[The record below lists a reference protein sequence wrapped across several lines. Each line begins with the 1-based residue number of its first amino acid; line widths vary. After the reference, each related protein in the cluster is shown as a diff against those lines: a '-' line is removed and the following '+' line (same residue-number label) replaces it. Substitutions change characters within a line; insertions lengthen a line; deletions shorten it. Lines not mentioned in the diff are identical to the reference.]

1 MISDHLLPGPNE
13 KGWSVEGLKGVAR
26 RVREDM
32 CAFSIV
38 FFRGGE
44 EGEVEGGRWGRKGKR
59 GRRMNKQT
67 AE

>member
-13 KGWSVEGLKGVAR
+13 KGWGVEALKGVAR

-38 FFRGGE
+38 FYPGGGWKME
-44 EGEVEGGRWGRKGKR
+44 
-59 GRRMNKQT
+59 
-67 AE
+67 

>member
-13 KGWSVEGLKGVAR
+13 KGWGVEGLKGVAR

-38 FFRGGE
+38 FFVG
-44 EGEVEGGRWGRKGKR
+44 GGRGRAKDGV
-59 GRRMNKQT
+59 GRR
-67 AE
+67 EEESE